1 MKFRRPAMTYIP
13 KSMEGWEQHLSL
25 TIVPAPF
32 ETIAPIAAGIVKVR
46 ENAIG
51 ATQGERMP
59 PMMWLSEM
67 QRREKSGEKGPNDPP
82 GFPQFN
88 GTLIWSPI
96 EAPDVTVI
104 EHPLDCVSGSG
115 FPEDLARVVPDM
127 KLTTFDSIM
136 ETARR
141 QDHGLR
147 IQKGRTTLRRVIA
160 TIGYDAHRWEW
171 KEEGKPEIFENC
183 ALYKASKINARLNR
197 SIITDYIKELGID
210 TEKSLFGRAFR
221 DSLHLWPLPY
231 AEPSA
236 SRFYCNEYDD
246 EATKARSCGVRS
258 NLSEELPEMF
268 SDENFAET
276 AGSIADLRRWESM
289 INEARWKAGQ
299 SAERA
304 KTDAGRLRAQLR
316 VVEVVKQIQDEAY
329 AAGLVSI
336 VVRSVS
342 KTGGLGAVM
351 KELGKDTEAY
361 TAFLDCYRD

>member
-1 MKFRRPAMTYIP
+1 
-13 KSMEGWEQHLSL
+13 MEGWEKHLSL

-67 QRREKSGEKGPNDPP
+67 QRREKTGEKEPSDPP

-96 EAPDVTVI
+96 EAPDFTVI
-104 EHPLDCVSGSG
+104 EHPVDNVCGTG
-115 FPEDLARVVPDM
+115 FPEDLARVLPEM
-127 KLTTFDSIM
+127 TLTTFDSIM
-136 ETARR
+136 ETAKR
-141 QDHGLR
+141 QDHSLTIR
-147 IQKGRTTLRRVIA
+147 KGKTIHRSVTA
-160 TIGYDAHRWEW
+160 TIGFDQNRWEW
-171 KEEGKPEIFENC
+171 KEEGPPESFENC
-183 ALYKASKINARLNR
+183 ALYKATHINARLNR
-197 SIITDYIKELGID
+197 SIITDYIKEFGLEPD
-210 TEKSLFGRAFR
+210 RSLFGRKFQ

-236 SRFYCNEYDD
+236 SWFYCNEYDD
-246 EATKARSCGVRS
+246 EATNARSCGVRS
-258 NLSEELPEMF
+258 NLSEELPEML
-268 SDENFAET
+268 SEENFAET
-276 AGSIADLRRWESM
+276 AGSIADLTRWESM
-289 INEARWKAGQ
+289 INDALWKAGQ

-304 KTDAGRLRAQLR
+304 KIDAGRLRAQLR
-316 VVEVVKQIQDEAY
+316 VVEVVKQIQEEAY

-342 KTGGLGAVM
+342 KAGGLGAVM
-351 KELGKDTEAY
+351 KELGKDTDAY
-361 TAFLDCYRD
+361 TAFWDCYRD